1 VTNSS
6 LRVIETPAGKQATLP
21 PASPLE
27 SVIRQIEFRAEPGSG
42 VVVGITSTIE
52 GEGKST
58 VSREL
63 ALGLAKLV
71 GSERPVLLVDCGEPP
86 PLNAKDA
93 HGRIG
98 WEEVFGAAGVHFRTL
113 PTLRAEQIVFRGA
126 TLPETFTILR
136 RRYSFTILD
145 LPAVMSDPLAV
156 DLARAVDQLYLV
168 VRAGC
173 TPRQL
178 LRQAAEQLDP
188 ARLECVILNDV
199 RRRAP
204 RWLSRLVS

>member
-1 VTNSS
+1 
-6 LRVIETPAGKQATLP
+6 
-21 PASPLE
+21 
-27 SVIRQIEFRAEPGSG
+27 
-42 VVVGITSTIE
+42 VVVGITSTID

-58 VSREL
+58 IAREL
-63 ALGLAKLV
+63 ALGLVKLV
-71 GSERPVLLVDCGEPP
+71 GTERAVLLVDCGEPP
-86 PLNAKDA
+86 PLNARNQS
-93 HGRIG
+93 GRIG
-98 WEEVFGAAGVHFRTL
+98 WQQVLGVAGLQFRTL
-113 PTLRAEQIVFRGA
+113 QTLRAEQIVLRGA
-126 TLPETFTILR
+126 TLPETFTMLR

-145 LPAVMSDPLAV
+145 LPAVMSDPVAV

-173 TPRQL
+173 TPRHL

-204 RWLSRLVS
+204 RWLARLVS